1 MYIYLLYFILK
12 LDVLFIVFILYLF
25 SIFFLFA
32 QVQKKHL
39 SKL

>member
-12 LDVLFIVFILYLF
+12 LDDLFIVFILYLF